1 MSFHSDKPPNGGL
14 NRNRR
19 HGHLCSSLAIVLL
32 LAACGTPALGPTPS
46 PPIAASSHTDRSS
59 ATLVPTLDNV
69 PDPSPT
75 ATPTQTRH
83 ALSDEE
89 IGTLNSL
96 EQVDGYPLYTMRYR
110 APYERGGSAAAVVD
124 GPTASP
130 SAWACS
136 LFAALGD
143 KTNMLYGRNFDWQF
157 SPALLLFTDP
167 PDGYASVTLVDIAY
181 LVPPENVHDLAAA
194 PLPQRQ
200 VLLDAP
206 YLPFDGMNEHGL
218 AIGMAAVPGTEMP
231 YDAARQ
237 TVDSVR
243 VMREVLDRARDVDEA
258 LAIFQSYNITMHGGP
273 PIHYLIA
280 DRSGRALLLEF
291 YQGELVVIPN
301 KDPWHLATNFLRA
314 EADETGH
321 WQCAR
326 YDRMLEFITAA
337 DGRISTQDA
346 VGLLEEVSQSG
357 TQWSVVYGLSSGE
370 VRVTMARKYDTVHT
384 FHLDPAGK

>member
-1 MSFHSDKPPNGGL
+1 
-14 NRNRR
+14 
-19 HGHLCSSLAIVLL
+19 LAVALL
-32 LAACGTPALGPTPS
+32 LAACGTPAPVPTSPPSPALISPTPLL
-46 PPIAASSHTDRSS
+46 AASQAPAPTDIP
-59 ATLVPTLDNV
+59 APA
-69 PDPSPT
+69 PT
-75 ATPTQTRH
+75 ATPTQTRY
-83 ALSDEE
+83 ALSEEE
-89 IGTLNSL
+89 IATLNSL
-96 EQVDGYPLYTMRYR
+96 EQVDGYPLYTMRYHTL
-110 APYERGGSAAAVVD
+110 PERPGSAGVVVD
-124 GPTASP
+124 WPTASP
-130 SAWACS
+130 PAWACS

-143 KTNMLYGRNFDWQF
+143 KTNVLYGRNFDWKF

-167 PDGYASVTLVDIAY
+167 PNGYASVTMVDIAY

-194 PLPQRQ
+194 PLPQRRA
-200 VLLDAP
+200 LLDAP

-258 LAIFQSYNITMHGGP
+258 LAIFQSYNIAMHGGP

-321 WQCAR
+321 RQCAR
-326 YDRMLEFITAA
+326 YDRMLEFLTEA
-337 DGRISTQDA
+337 DGRISTGDA
-346 VGLLEEVSQSG
+346 VGLLEAVSQSG

-370 VRVTMARKYDTVHT
+370 VRVAMAREYDTVHT
-384 FHLDPAGK
+384 FHLHPAGE